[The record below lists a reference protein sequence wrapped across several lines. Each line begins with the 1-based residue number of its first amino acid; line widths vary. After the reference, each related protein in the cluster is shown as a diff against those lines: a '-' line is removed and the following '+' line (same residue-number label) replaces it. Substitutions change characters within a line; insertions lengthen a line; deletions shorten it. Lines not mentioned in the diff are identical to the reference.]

1 MVVLISCAETV
12 AALWLY
18 LLKFKFAVYNKKE
31 NSTEI
36 SIIQNLVIKSVMV
49 HLQTMVAYL
58 TVQPRLLR
66 ITFTVYGT

>member
-18 LLKFKFAVYNKKE
+18 LLKFKSAVYNKKE

>member
-18 LLKFKFAVYNKKE
+18 LLKFKSAVYNKKE

-66 ITFTVYGT
+66 VTFTVYGT